1 MGQLRNITIV
11 SKECIIL
18 FLFVFCVV
26 IVCYADPS
34 SSISEN
40 ELIRLWDEAKTDS
53 LLLVYRPFA
62 ASNPAHP
69 VTKFLEAAL
78 ERDGQK
84 AAQEYEA
91 IIEQSDHAKVIPRAM
106 LRLAQYYHAVNN
118 QIAATNWERRLEM
131 EYPDYQLPK
140 YQPVSSRETV
150 QPYALQLGAYQY
162 IENAQDMVEKASKY
176 GLSSQI
182 VRKHIRG
189 RLLYLVWAGQFA
201 TKNAAEETG
210 QQLKSEH
217 LMDYHVIARSQ
228 E

>member
-1 MGQLRNITIV
+1 MTK
-11 SKECIIL
+11 SYSIL
-18 FLFVFCVV
+18 FLFAFCAVNFCV
-26 IVCYADPS
+26 ANPLNP
-34 SSISEN
+34 ISEQ

-62 ASNPAHP
+62 ASNPKHP

-78 ERDGQK
+78 ESDGQK
-84 AAQEYEA
+84 AAQQFEA
-91 IIEQSDHAKVIPRAM
+91 IVEQCNHQKIVPRAM
-106 LRLAQYYHAVNN
+106 MRLAQYYHAVNN
-118 QIAATNWERRLEM
+118 EIAATNWKRRLEM
-131 EYPDYQLPK
+131 EYPNYQRPK
-140 YQPVSSRETV
+140 YQPVLTHETV

-189 RLLYLVWAGQFA
+189 RLLYLVWAGQFNN
-201 TKNAAEETG
+201 KNAAEETG
-210 QQLKSEH
+210 QRLKREH
-217 LMDYHVIARSQ
+217 QMDYHVIARNQ